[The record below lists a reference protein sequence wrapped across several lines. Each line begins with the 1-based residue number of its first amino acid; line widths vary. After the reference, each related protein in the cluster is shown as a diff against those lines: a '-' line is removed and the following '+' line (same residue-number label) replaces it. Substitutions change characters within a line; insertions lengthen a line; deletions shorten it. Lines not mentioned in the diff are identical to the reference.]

1 MTTLFYFSDI
11 NELNQ
16 FESFTVEPL
25 VNDHAN
31 IGLAEGE
38 PKGWSV
44 IGKLKP
50 ENVKALTSDK
60 FPVADFQHE
69 AHAGVF
75 ANLCESHISK

>member
-1 MTTLFYFSDI
+1 MNTLFYFSDI

-31 IGLAEGE
+31 IGLAEG
-38 PKGWSV
+38 KAKAWSV

-50 ENVKALTSDK
+50 KNVKALTSDM

-69 AHAGVF
+69 VHAGVF
-75 ANLCESHISK
+75 AKLCESHISK